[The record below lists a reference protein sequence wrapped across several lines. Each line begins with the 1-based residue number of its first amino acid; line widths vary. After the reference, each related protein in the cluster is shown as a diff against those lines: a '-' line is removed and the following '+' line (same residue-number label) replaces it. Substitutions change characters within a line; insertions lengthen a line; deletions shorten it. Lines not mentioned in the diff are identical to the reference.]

1 MDTFIFCVSTVSQVI
16 SCHTSALTD
25 SSKQRTNAP
34 VLKQARSTYGLKIS
48 PNTVI
53 QGFAGQS
60 EVTPAARGRQSSAL
74 SGMTLID
81 ASAATDRLVSVDKP
95 VAAEKSNKENV
106 AKPKTPSPKKGA
118 SKTDP
123 ISPTVARKNTGVSNG
138 SSPAKMARSG
148 C

>member
-1 MDTFIFCVSTVSQVI
+1 
-16 SCHTSALTD
+16 
-25 SSKQRTNAP
+25 
-34 VLKQARSTYGLKIS
+34 
-48 PNTVI
+48 
-53 QGFAGQS
+53 
-60 EVTPAARGRQSSAL
+60 
-74 SGMTLID
+74 MTLID

-95 VAAEKSNKENV
+95 VAAEKLNKKENV

-138 SSPAKMARSG
+138 SSPAKKARSG